1 MHIHWF
7 RRDLRLTD
15 NTSLH
20 AALGENGSV
29 VPVYI
34 LSEWKKNHRW
44 TGPGRQQFLC
54 GCLESLSANIQALGG
69 RLIIRQGDP
78 AEELRKLIRET
89 QATEVH
95 TNRDPDPHGRKMEE
109 SVAKMCRE
117 EGCAWFAHQ
126 DVAVHEREEVLTGTG
141 GVFRVFTPYSRAW
154 RKLEK
159 PDVRRAPKAI
169 HTPEKVSSLPLPT
182 LATWGLEDPGL
193 KLIAPGERAARDRL
207 KKFLAGPILSYEAT
221 RNLPAVD
228 GGSRL
233 SQDLRWGLL
242 SPREVYWKSVEAADK
257 GTARERESA
266 NTFINELIWREFYM
280 QLLWHHPEVLERNFN
295 PKYDRVE
302 WHYSIEAFE
311 KWKRGETGFPIVDAA
326 MRQLNAT
333 GYMHNRLRMI
343 VAMFLTKD
351 LHIHWQEGERFFAQH
366 LIDGEIGSNNGGWQW
381 SAGCG
386 ADAAPY
392 FRIQN
397 PWTQTARFD
406 EQGEFIKKWLPELK
420 AVDPKKFAVPPLDGK
435 PLAPNYPTPMVDHSK
450 ERDVTLQLFKKGL
463 AE

>member
-20 AALGENGSV
+20 AALADDTDI

-34 LSEWKKNHRW
+34 LSEWKKSHRW

-54 GCLESLSANIQALGG
+54 GCLESLSANIATLGG

-78 AEELRKLIRET
+78 VEVLRKLIRET
-89 QATEVH
+89 RATGLH
-95 TNRDPDPHGRKMEE
+95 TNRDPDPHGRKTEQ
-109 SVAKMCRE
+109 SVAEMCAD

-126 DVAVHEREEVLTGTG
+126 DVAIHERDEVRTGTG

-154 RKLEK
+154 RKLDK
-159 PDVRRAPKAI
+159 PTLRRAPRTLR
-169 HTPEKVSSLPLPT
+169 TPADIISLPLPT
-182 LATWGLEDPGL
+182 LATWGLSDPGL
-193 KLIAPGERAARDRL
+193 KLITPGERAARDRL
-207 KKFLAGPILSYEAT
+207 KQFLSAPLFRYGT
-221 RNLPAVD
+221 VRNLPAED

-242 SPREVYWKSVEAADK
+242 SAREVYGKCQEAAEK
-257 GTARERESA
+257 GTALERESA
-266 NTFINELIWREFYM
+266 NLFITELIWREFYQ
-280 QLLWHHPEVLERNFN
+280 QLLWHHPEVLDRNFS
-295 PKYDRVE
+295 PKYERVE
-302 WHYSIEAFE
+302 WREDEKAFE
-311 KWKRGETGFPIVDAA
+311 RWARGETGFPIVDAA
-326 MRQLNAT
+326 MRQLNTT

-343 VAMFLTKD
+343 TAMFLTKD
-351 LHIHWQEGERFFAQH
+351 LHIHWRQGERYFAQN
-366 LIDGEIGSNNGGWQW
+366 LLDGEIASNNGGWQW
-381 SAGCG
+381 SAGTG

-406 EQGEFIKKWLPELK
+406 VKGAFIKKWLPELVG
-420 AVDPKKFAVPPLDGK
+420 VDPKKFAEPPADGK
-435 PLAPNYPTPMVDHSK
+435 SLAPGYPLPMVDHAR
-450 ERDVTLQLFKKGL
+450 ERDLTLQFFKKGL